1 MVNVKAIWAEYRDG
15 PYFQSEIDL
24 VCSEER
30 MLEYLFEVMWLL
42 L

>member
-15 PYFQSEIDL
+15 PYFQSEIDF